1 MDHNAIHLTPL
12 PQPHSLEND
21 MIEIPWSEHALI
33 WIQLYHDL
41 LFAAACTPAGPT
53 VIVVDTVAFRAFT
66 DSIEN
71 EPIAVFDL
79 ARDKKEFVEKKN
91 LLVAKKRSA
100 IKALSI
106 SNTAQADPPLIT
118 HVKITQDMLEKY
130 DKLRVDCS
138 PEEDIQHSDRSTKL
152 WKFLSNAIREEYPKL
167 YSKPSKPQRSL
178 IVAIK
183 NAVLVTKVFPHSG
196 GGRVHLERLSTA
208 NMKEPSSHEPPK
220 AEVPKE
226 LSARGVVTAAKRTRE
241 NSPETV
247 LDPSVDREELPR
259 KRAKLIDATD
269 GSEATPETTIGT
281 SEAGPEA
288 ASDTTPKRQICRW
301 TENEVN
307 CIYRCINEYCKV
319 KGVDVYTR
327 KQVVPACV
335 DALLIECP
343 SEHPLDKDGNQK
355 TRSRQEVDSKVMNLE
370 RFGKEPAGVSSIRTL
385 VAKAAAVKKQIADG
399 EDVSNEDRYPSE
411 FLSPFKLQKK

>member
-1 MDHNAIHLTPL
+1 MDHNTNHLAPL
-12 PQPHSLEND
+12 PQPNSLESD
-21 MIEIPWSEHALI
+21 VIEVPWSEHALI

-53 VIVVDTVAFRAFT
+53 VIVVDTVAFRAFI

-91 LLVAKKRSA
+91 HLVAAKRSA

-106 SNTAQADPPLIT
+106 SNAAQADPPLIT
-118 HVKITQDMLEKY
+118 HVKITQDMLETY

-138 PEEDIQHSDRSTKL
+138 PEEDILHPDRSTKL
-152 WKFLSNAIREEYPKL
+152 WQFLSNAIREEYPKL
-167 YSKPSKPQRSL
+167 YSKPSKPRPSL
-178 IVAIK
+178 IGTKAI
-183 NAVLVTKVFPHSG
+183 AHPG
-196 GGRVHLERLSTA
+196 GGRVHLKRLSYA
-208 NMKEPSSHEPPK
+208 GMDEPSSHEAPEAK
-220 AEVPKE
+220 VPEE
-226 LSARGVVTAAKRTRE
+226 LSTPEVVTAAKRTRE
-241 NSPETV
+241 DSPETV
-247 LDPSVDREELPR
+247 PDPSVNREEPPR
-259 KRAKLIDATD
+259 KRAKLIDATH
-269 GSEATPETTIGT
+269 GSEATPEAT

-288 ASDTTPKRQICRW
+288 VSKTTPKKRNYRW

-307 CIYRCINEYCKV
+307 CIYRCINEYCKA

-327 KQVVPACV
+327 KHVVPACF
-335 DALLIECP
+335 DALLIECAN
-343 SEHPLDKDGNQK
+343 EHPLDKDGNPK
-355 TRSRQEVDSKVMNLE
+355 TRGRQEVDSKIMNLE
-370 RFGKEPAGVSSIRTL
+370 RCGKEPAGVSSIRTL

-411 FLSPFKLQKK
+411 FLSPINLQKK